1 MKNIE
6 ICGAKE
12 FERDFINKVLEMLQ
26 KNYSDV
32 IDISKLQKI
41 EIVDELSGGSSGRA
55 IRYNII
61 LPRKLCLD
69 ILTDVDEFELEDMR
83 LKNVISVIFHE
94 LWHVSTYERY
104 KDMYEYVY
112 DETTNEITAVSYVYW
127 IEYIAHKDTVFMED
141 VNVMKKFCFEF
152 VRTDWLYIED
162 GYMHFIKGLAYYLV
176 RSEYLNILEEMS
188 QRITCKELRKEI
200 HEIDILSQELF
211 ARKDISDM
219 EKANFIRKHIKNV
232 LKKMF

>member
-61 LPRKLCLD
+61 LPRKLCLE

-152 VRTDWLYIED
+152 VRTDWLSD
-162 GYMHFIKGLAYYLV
+162 GTLW
-176 RSEYLNILEEMS
+176 
-188 QRITCKELRKEI
+188 
-200 HEIDILSQELF
+200 
-211 ARKDISDM
+211 
-219 EKANFIRKHIKNV
+219 
-232 LKKMF
+232 